1 MKKNFNVP
9 FRNWKVDVIVSSV
22 KKEKGEEIYKPQIM
36 CDIVGK
42 VLFEVIDSQSMQLS
56 GEEKLRAYRVACK
69 IGKDSENVDLEA
81 EDIILIKKILCPIM
95 AVGGYGQIVDLLEG

>member
-9 FRNWKVDVIVSSV
+9 FKNWKGEVIVAPV
-22 KKEKGEEIYKPQIM
+22 KNENGEETYKPQIIG
-36 CDIVGK
+36 DIVGK

-56 GEEKLRAYRVACK
+56 VACK
-69 IGKDSENVDLEA
+69 IGKDAENVDIDA
-81 EDIILIKKILCPIM
+81 EDIILIKKILCPVM

>member
-9 FRNWKVDVIVSSV
+9 FRNWKGEVIVSPV
-22 KKEKGEEIYKPQIM
+22 KNENGEETYKPQIM
-36 CDIVGK
+36 GDIVGK

-56 GEEKLRAYRVACK
+56 REEKLRAYRVAWK
-69 IGKDSENVDLEA
+69 IGKDAENVDLEV
-81 EDIILIKKILCPIM
+81 EDIIRIKKILCPGM

>member
-9 FRNWKVDVIVSSV
+9 FRNWKGEVIVSPV
-22 KKEKGEEIYKPQIM
+22 KNENGDEIYKQQIIG
-36 CDIVGK
+36 DIVGK

-69 IGKDSENVDLEA
+69 IGKDAENVELES
-81 EDIILIKKILCPIM
+81 EDIVLIKKILCPVM